1 MNIIINIQHAH
12 TSTPKHAFVMCV
24 NACVREW
31 GRERVRADR
40 KESKRREKRDCAQ
53 RENLTWAAMTRAYLR
68 LSDRLHTATRA
79 LRRRLGVRLFR
90 DLQRVGAAL
99 MTCELYVHTISAT
112 LVKLLSSRQPQK
124 LGGQTRS
131 RRQRDR
137 QGSEGRGIRE
147 ERDGAFF

>member
-112 LVKLLSSRQPQK
+112 LVKL
-124 LGGQTRS
+124 
-131 RRQRDR
+131 
-137 QGSEGRGIRE
+137 
-147 ERDGAFF
+147 